1 MAMTCG
7 GFRGKR
13 FFPGTAILSVYPSA
27 ANSGLSRKVSRLCHM
42 KVRRFAQMPAN
53 RNNPG
58 VHDTARQSRDREGA
72 LADYAAGMRSRSRLG
87 LGLHGRPL
95 LCRAPVSSGDA
106 ESALARVLQVLIQMA
121 EAGELA
127 GEAGS

>member
-42 KVRRFAQMPAN
+42 KVRRFAQMSAN
-53 RNNPG
+53 RKNPG
-58 VHDTARQSRDREGA
+58 VHHTARQSRDREGA
-72 LADYAAGMRSRSRLG
+72 WADYAAGIRSLTVAALSGASRPSTFMSRTLQST
-87 LGLHGRPL
+87 P
-95 LCRAPVSSGDA
+95 DA
-106 ESALARVLQVLIQMA
+106 IGGGVLIAQ
-121 EAGELA
+121 
-127 GEAGS
+127 

>member
-1 MAMTCG
+1 
-7 GFRGKR
+7 
-13 FFPGTAILSVYPSA
+13 
-27 ANSGLSRKVSRLCHM
+27 
-42 KVRRFAQMPAN
+42 MPAN

-58 VHDTARQSRDREGA
+58 VHDTARQGRDREGA

-127 GEAGS
+127 GEAGSARGARGAARAEIAAAEEIAPGDHGGAHRAVLVGALRPG